1 MRKVDT
7 SLIVRLC
14 LPQFAVGLFTT
25 MLNNYLI
32 YFYQPS
38 KASGIPDLIP
48 QGRLVLGVLTIIGM
62 IKAVG
67 HIIDAV
73 TDPLIVSAFKGAG
86 MATLSAWRTTFGIYT
101 VIGVILLLIPAYT
114 IKETEYVHSV
124 IPNVTLGQSLKH
136 AFANKHFRLVTLGQL
151 LENTGMAFFQ
161 ACIMYY
167 VTSLMGLA
175 ETYSVLILAISIAGS
190 LLMYPLVNKFAKKR
204 GKKLPIILGCI
215 VFSAAEI
222 VICFSDMLPGNRL
235 VLACVF
241 ALFVSFPF
249 AVLNVLPGAMMAVH
263 EKGRCTAR
271 LIARNLPGHAGLEG
285 GHKTP
290 VMRMAAFI
298 AEAEEEKPYIRRLHP
313 EVRGMFERLL
323 IKLIPKLNA
332 ADARQFTDLSGAV
345 IRFAPIDIDKQQY
358 ASVHGENENISVDK
372 LHLAVDF
379 YKALLRNYPADA
391 R

>member
-1 MRKVDT
+1 
-7 SLIVRLC
+7 
-14 LPQFAVGLFTT
+14 
-25 MLNNYLI
+25 
-32 YFYQPS
+32 
-38 KASGIPDLIP
+38 
-48 QGRLVLGVLTIIGM
+48 
-62 IKAVG
+62 
-67 HIIDAV
+67 
-73 TDPLIVSAFKGAG
+73 
-86 MATLSAWRTTFGIYT
+86 
-101 VIGVILLLIPAYT
+101 
-114 IKETEYVHSV
+114 
-124 IPNVTLGQSLKH
+124 
-136 AFANKHFRLVTLGQL
+136 
-151 LENTGMAFFQ
+151 
-161 ACIMYY
+161 MYY

-271 LIARNLPGHAGLEG
+271 LIAKNLPGHAGLEG

-298 AEAEEEKPYIRRLHP
+298 AEADEKKPYIRRLHP

-332 ADARQFTDLSGAV
+332 ADARQFTDLSDAV

-391 R
+391 L